1 MREKNTRSHSP
12 PRALA
17 REQPLIVSTK
27 KINPK
32 LFSYAN
38 EASGVQVEE

>member
-1 MREKNTRSHSP
+1 MREKKYAFSFP
-12 PRALA
+12 YALA